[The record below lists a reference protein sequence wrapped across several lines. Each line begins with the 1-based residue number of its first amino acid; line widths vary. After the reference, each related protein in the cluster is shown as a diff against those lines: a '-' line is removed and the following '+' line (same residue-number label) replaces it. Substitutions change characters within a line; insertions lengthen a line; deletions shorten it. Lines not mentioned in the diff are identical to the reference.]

1 MAFYKADEYYASRGL
16 TAPGVIDD
24 DRCCIA
30 CGYALRGLREG
41 QRCPE
46 CGRPIIALRA
56 EGLAEAQTAHLQR
69 LARALLM
76 GFLAWAGATA
86 LWFWVFYGLL
96 RPVVVSI
103 AVFTAG
109 CALLAVFGATA
120 VWPAIQS
127 PRSRAEYRLAPAL
140 RLVVLSA
147 TALTTALLLARTL
160 GKASMGPDVL
170 LALATLTALAWLGLQ
185 TLACLLL
192 RQVAIAGHDDALGDR
207 FWNISWAIGLCA
219 AFWAP
224 FFALTQIIQMRSGFV
239 PVCCLSG
246 YLVAIGLLAAQLF
259 FAHSLL
265 QVRAMV
271 RWCVRYRRQ
280 FDDKTSRMMKRLEE
294 GRQIGE
300 TGGTALAREAE

>member
-1 MAFYKADEYYASRGL
+1 MAFYKVDEYYTSRGL
-16 TAPGVIDD
+16 AAPGVIGD
-24 DRCCIA
+24 DRSCIA

-46 CGRPIIALRA
+46 CGRPILAIRA
-56 EGLAEAQTAHLQR
+56 EGLAEAQTAHLRR
-69 LARALLM
+69 LARALLP
-76 GFLAWAGATA
+76 GVLAWAGAML

-96 RPVVVSI
+96 GSVIVYVAAFTVV
-103 AVFTAG
+103 
-109 CALLAVFGATA
+109 CALLSIFGVTA
-120 VWPAIQS
+120 VWPQIHS
-127 PRSRAEYRLAPAL
+127 PRHRAEHRLPAAL
-140 RLVVLSA
+140 RGVLLA
-147 TALTTALLLARTL
+147 AIALTGALLLVRTRWN
-160 GKASMGPDVL
+160 SPIGPGAL
-170 LALATLTALAWLGLQ
+170 IALAAFVALAWLGLQ

-224 FFALTQIIQMRSGFV
+224 FFALTQIIQTRSGFV
-239 PVCCLSG
+239 PVCCMSG

-271 RWCVRYRRQ
+271 RWSLRYREQ
-280 FDDKTSRMMKRLEE
+280 FDDKTRRMMKRVEE
-294 GRQIGE
+294 GRQVGE
-300 TGGTALAREAE
+300 SGGTALARDVE